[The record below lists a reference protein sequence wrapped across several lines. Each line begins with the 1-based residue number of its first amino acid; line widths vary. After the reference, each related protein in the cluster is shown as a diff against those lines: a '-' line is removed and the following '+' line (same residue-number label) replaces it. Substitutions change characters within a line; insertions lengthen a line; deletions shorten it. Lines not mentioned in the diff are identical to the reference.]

1 MAQRLALVK
10 DTEPGRRHKGPV
22 DYSQFDDTAQATQA
36 WLVHYDDRFLVCRSQ
51 GHTFP
56 PLVPGK
62 PLPRSAHTQRDYRR
76 EGAWQLVEYCSRCRR
91 ERVTTLTPGNVL
103 GPGVHRRYKDPLG
116 YGKPKG
122 LDPVTKTQAFMEV
135 LRRMYEG
142 GQLELAPGGV
152 D

>member
-10 DTEPGRRHKGPV
+10 DTDAGRRHKGPV
-22 DYSQFDDTAQATQA
+22 DYSQFADIVQATQA
-36 WLVHYDDRFLVCRSQ
+36 WLMHYDDRFLVCRSQ

-62 PLPRSAHTQRDYRR
+62 PLPKSARTQRDTRQ
-76 EGAWQLVEYCSRCRR
+76 GAWQLVEYCSRCRR
-91 ERVTTLTPGNVL
+91 ERVTTLLPGNVL
-103 GPGVHRRYKDPLG
+103 GPGVKRGYKDPLG
-116 YGKPKG
+116 YAKPKG
-122 LDPVTKTQAFMEV
+122 LDRVTKTQAFMEV

-142 GQLELAPGGV
+142 GQLELAPGGL